1 MTRIHVQLIKNQSR
15 EPSLKCMSSNLFVFE
30 SHLCHRKK
38 KQHSISHVRFLHVIW
53 MFKTC
58 IVSKPYI
65 KVNSSILNLK
75 SEFKILKFRTY
86 IWPKRQPTI
95 YLVAS
100 QRNRWLWVCSKHK
113 LKVYNKGWKFKQI
126 SDGSLWSTIRHA
138 YEGIDFFF

>member
-1 MTRIHVQLIKNQSR
+1 M
-15 EPSLKCMSSNLFVFE
+15 SLHSSAWAQICLFSNLISVIE
-30 SHLCHRKK
+30 K
-38 KQHSISHVRFLHVIW
+38 KQHSISHVRFIHVIW

-138 YEGIDFFF
+138 YEGIDFFFLIVCRS

>member
-1 MTRIHVQLIKNQSR
+1 M
-15 EPSLKCMSSNLFVFE
+15 SLHSSAWAQICLFSNLISVIE
-30 SHLCHRKK
+30 KK
-38 KQHSISHVRFLHVIW
+38 KQHSISHVRFIHVIW

-86 IWPKRQPTI
+86 NWPKRQPTI

-126 SDGSLWSTIRHA
+126 SDGSLWSTIRHT
-138 YEGIDFFF
+138 YEWIDFFF

>member
-38 KQHSISHVRFLHVIW
+38 TQHSISHVRFIHVIW

-100 QRNRWLWVCSKHK
+100 QRNRWLWVCSKQNLRYTIK
-113 LKVYNKGWKFKQI
+113 AE
-126 SDGSLWSTIRHA
+126 SLNRYLMVLYGHA
-138 YEGIDFFF
+138 YEWIDFFF

>member
-1 MTRIHVQLIKNQSR
+1 M
-15 EPSLKCMSSNLFVFE
+15 SLHSSAWAQICLFSNLISVTE
-30 SHLCHRKK
+30 KK
-38 KQHSISHVRFLHVIW
+38 NQHSISHVRFIHVIW

-100 QRNRWLWVCSKHK
+100 QRNQCLWVCSKHK

-126 SDGSLWSTIRHA
+126 SDGSLWSHLWM
-138 YEGIDFFF
+138 DWFFFLIVCRS